1 MRIGL
6 PKILMMVAVA
16 TLAAPVARAGAD
28 PQAIEFFEKQVRP
41 ILAENCFKCH
51 GPDKQKAGL
60 RWDHISFILEGGDRG
75 PEIVPGDPAASR
87 MIEAIGYGNE
97 DLKMPPTGKLGDQQ
111 IATLTKWVQLGAPWP
126 DEPAPAGPR
135 GREKFDVE
143 RMKTEHWAWAPL
155 RVSKPP
161 AVKDEVWAPRP
172 IDRFIAAKLE
182 AAGLHHAPPAERH
195 ALIRRVYFDLIGL
208 PPTPGQVRAFI
219 NDSSPNAYEQVVDEL
234 LASPHF
240 GERWARHWM
249 DSMRYAE
256 TYGHEF
262 DYPIPHAWRYRDYL
276 IRAFNADVPYDQF
289 TLEHLAGDLL
299 PEPRRHPE
307 QRFRGFNESII
318 ATGWWYLHEQT
329 HAPTDVRQHEADRID
344 NQIDALGKT
353 FLGLT
358 LGCARC
364 HDHKFD
370 AISTRDYYALAGFLQ
385 SSRQH
390 EAQLDPGETIR
401 AAVAQLQAIRN
412 EADTL
417 MHGVKTPENT
427 AKTPEGEHVVFE
439 GFSGPDYGGWFAT
452 GYAFGA
458 APTQPGQWDRNVEA
472 PALLRPGLADSGQL
486 SPKLEGTL
494 RSPTFTITHPRIHIR
509 AAGRGSVHL
518 IIDGYSMAR
527 YQPLLFKGLDEK
539 IDRPDT
545 LGWTTL
551 TGDLHNHLGHT
562 AYLEFT
568 DDGDGALAVDQIVFS
583 HDGQGLA
590 ADEPLHLPADPSL
603 DTERFAELR
612 RRAEAIDAT
621 IPQPQRVLAITDGTG
636 EDSYVHIRGSYKS
649 VGDTVPRRG
658 LEAFVGSAGVDVQ
671 RGSGRLILAQQI
683 VDPSITP
690 LTPRVMVN
698 RVWHHLFGVGL
709 VPSIDNFGKLGQP
722 PTHPELLDYL
732 TDEFVRDGWSIK
744 RLVRRMVLS
753 NTYRMSSRPA
763 DERAERVDP
772 NNALLHRARLCRLE
786 GEAIRDA
793 ILACSGRLD
802 AKLYG
807 ESVEVHL
814 TPFMDG
820 RGKPKSGPLDG
831 DGRRSLY
838 TKIRRNFLPPMML
851 AFDMPIP
858 FNAMGQRTVSNV
870 PAQALILMND
880 PFVVQQA
887 ELSAKRVLAI
897 PGKSVEQRLADLYET
912 AYARRPTADEIRQ
925 SIAFMNAQ
933 LAGYNKPAEAI
944 EHDVQVWADLC
955 HVLMNVK
962 EFFFIH

>member
-1 MRIGL
+1 ML
-6 PKILMMVAVA
+6 MILALAFTTPGA
-16 TLAAPVARAGAD
+16 TAHGAADAP
-28 PQAIEFFEKQVRP
+28 AIEFFEKQVRP

-60 RWDHISFILEGGDRG
+60 RWDHISFVLEGGDRG

-87 MIEAIGYGNE
+87 MIQAIGYGNE
-97 DLKMPPTGKLGDQQ
+97 DLKMPPTGKLGEAQ
-111 IATLTKWVQLGAPWP
+111 IATLTEWVAMGAPWP
-126 DEPAPAGPR
+126 DEPVPAGPR
-135 GREKFDVE
+135 GRSRFDVE
-143 RMKTEHWAWAPL
+143 RLKGEHWAWALL
-155 RVSKPP
+155 RAGKPP
-161 AVKDEVWAPRP
+161 AVKDASWAQSP
-172 IDRFIAAKLE
+172 IDRFIQAKLE

-208 PPTPGQVRAFI
+208 PPTPAQVEAFV
-219 NDSSPNAYEQVVDEL
+219 NDPSPNAYEKVVDEL

-276 IRAFNADVPYDQF
+276 IRAINADVPYDQF
-289 TLEHLAGDLL
+289 TLEHIAGDLL
-299 PEPRRHPE
+299 PEPRRNPE
-307 QRFRGFNESII
+307 HQYNESII

-344 NQIDALGKT
+344 NQIDAFGKT

-370 AISTRDYYALAGFLQ
+370 AVSTRDYYALAGFLQ
-385 SSRQH
+385 SSRQQ
-390 EAQLDPGETIR
+390 EAQLDPDVKIR
-401 AAVAQLQAIRN
+401 AAVKQLQAIRD
-412 EADTL
+412 EAGAA

-427 AKTPEGEHVVFE
+427 AQNADADHVVFE
-439 GFSGPDYGGWFAT
+439 DFNGADFGGWFAT
-452 GYAFGA
+452 GYAFGS
-458 APTQPGQWDRNVEA
+458 APTQRGQWDRNVQA
-472 PALLRPGLADSGQL
+472 PAPLRPGLAHSGHL
-486 SPKLEGTL
+486 SPKLQGTL
-494 RSPTFTITHPRIHIR
+494 RSPTFTITHPRISIR
-509 AAGRGSVHL
+509 CAGRGQVRL
-518 IIDGYSMAR
+518 VIDGYTMAHFNG
-527 YQPLLFKGLDEK
+527 LLFRGLDAK

-551 TGDLHNHLGHT
+551 AGDLHNHLGHT

-568 DDGDGALAVDQIVFS
+568 DDGDGCLAIDRIVFS
-583 HDGQGLA
+583 NDGKGLA
-590 ADEPLHLPADPSL
+590 SDEPLHLPADPSL
-603 DTERFAELR
+603 DTERFAGFR

-621 IPQPQRVLAITDGTG
+621 ILQPVRVLAMTDGTG
-636 EDSYVHIRGSYKS
+636 ENSYVHIRGSYKS
-649 VGDTVPRRG
+649 VGDTVPRRN
-658 LEAFVGSAGVDVQ
+658 LEAFGGAEGIDVP
-671 RGSGRLILAQQI
+671 RGSGRLILARQI

-698 RVWHHLFGVGL
+698 RVWHHLFGVGI

-732 TDEFVRDGWSIK
+732 ADQFVREGWSVKQLI
-744 RLVRRMVLS
+744 RRMVLS
-753 NTYRMSSRPA
+753 NAYQMSSRPA
-763 DERAERVDP
+763 DERAEQIDP
-772 NNALLHRARLCRLE
+772 NNALMHRARIRRLE

-802 AKLYG
+802 RARHG
-807 ESVEVHL
+807 ASVEVHL
-814 TPFMDG
+814 TSFMDG
-820 RGKPKSGPLDG
+820 RGRPKSGPLDG
-831 DGRRSLY
+831 AGRRSIY

-858 FNAMGQRTVSNV
+858 FNAMGQRGVSNV

-880 PFVVQQA
+880 PLVVQQA
-887 ELSAKRVLAI
+887 ERWAKRELEI
-897 PGKSVEQRLADLYET
+897 TGRTVEQRVVDLYEA
-912 AYARRPTADEIRQ
+912 AYARRPTDDEIRQ
-925 SIAFMNAQ
+925 SIAFLNAQ
-933 LAGYNKPAEAI
+933 LAGYNKPAAAI
-944 EHDVQVWADLC
+944 DHDPQVWADLC
-955 HVLMNVK
+955 HVLYNVK
-962 EFFFIH
+962 EFFFVH